1 LLLAKLFA
9 QPANLLVMDEPTN
22 DLDAES
28 LEILEERLVEYE
40 GTLLVVSHD
49 RAFLNNVVTS
59 MIVFEPDGIREYV
72 GGYDDW
78 LRQTKSHQENQRT
91 ASPATKGSVTS
102 ASNPKT
108 PVEKPAS
115 QKLSYKEKQELESL
129 PNKIQQIE
137 SQQAELHARM
147 SAEDYYKQPASELSA
162 DAQRMESLDSQLLQA
177 YERLESL
184 EARQS

>member
-1 LLLAKLFA
+1 
-9 QPANLLVMDEPTN
+9 
-22 DLDAES
+22 
-28 LEILEERLVEYE
+28 
-40 GTLLVVSHD
+40 
-49 RAFLNNVVTS
+49 
-59 MIVFEPDGIREYV
+59 
-72 GGYDDW
+72 
-78 LRQTKSHQENQRT
+78 
-91 ASPATKGSVTS
+91 VTS